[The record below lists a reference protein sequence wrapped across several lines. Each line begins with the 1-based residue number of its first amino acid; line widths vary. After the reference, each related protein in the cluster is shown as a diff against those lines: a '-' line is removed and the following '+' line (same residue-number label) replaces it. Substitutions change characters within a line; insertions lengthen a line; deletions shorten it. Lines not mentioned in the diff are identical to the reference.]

1 MYCLFF
7 ALHALVL
14 GNIVAPRISDCQASL
29 NSDGGC
35 IETVGE
41 EKGQAPGGGTT
52 PSPAEKP

>member
-14 GNIVAPRISDCQASL
+14 GNIVAPRISDCQASI

-41 EKGQAPGGGTT
+41 EKGQAPGGGK
-52 PSPAEKP
+52 SPAEKP